1 MRFFETTELD
11 RKALE
16 DWAASLEKTASD
28 LLEISKNMETHEIAS
43 IWSRNVKTGTTG
55 YRDFCKM
62 VGEIHTAFLVNL
74 GSRHAPAVQEKKAN
88 YEKAS
93 KTAEKIQDKAT
104 NELKTVRKKK
114 TS

>member
-1 MRFFETTELD
+1 
-11 RKALE
+11 
-16 DWAASLEKTASD
+16 
-28 LLEISKNMETHEIAS
+28 
-43 IWSRNVKTGTTG
+43 
-55 YRDFCKM
+55 M

-93 KTAEKIQDKAT
+93 KTAGKIQEMAQ

-114 TS
+114 TN